1 MARHRREFATAPSWV
16 RAAQASDSAR
26 PPREICGLMSFPRT
40 LQLDIDT
47 KSGLAALFAR
57 LGTNNAPRA
66 FARTCV
72 RREIPAT
79 RDPIAL
85 ARVLH

>member
-1 MARHRREFATAPSWV
+1 
-16 RAAQASDSAR
+16 
-26 PPREICGLMSFPRT
+26 MSFPRT
-40 LQLDIDT
+40 LQRDIG

-57 LGTNNAPRA
+57 P

-72 RREIPAT
+72 RCEIPAT

-85 ARVLH
+85 ARALH